1 MNKFFADLFKDES
14 NERRLREVYEKAEK
28 KLDTGLEPTRLIK
41 NIVARY
47 CKLSEEFIDK
57 YFKNELG
64 NIILSYQRLSS
75 DYLIEKIRKNSIN
88 VGSGRDL
95 ISIVLLN
102 QKIDEK
108 YIHELVGLYES
119 SPSKAWSIVSCKQ
132 ELSLEFIEENL
143 KYFSESLSNI
153 VFYQP
158 KVDFQFLSKIVDLEN
173 IESLSENVFKYI
185 ISSINLPPEFIRDN
199 WNYLS
204 LNKIILSDLLYLQP
218 RIPEDLLLQLK
229 DLLGERAYNRR
240 IFKTFS
246 SSGNYSLIY
255 SVCNEDGLILYPV
268 SFSDLEYSFEYDTEN
283 HKINLYKTVVDI
295 RKIPRMKFLYKNFC
309 EKLIEIDKNEVVN
322 NNSSVYKRFKII
334 TPPEKA

>member
-1 MNKFFADLFKDES
+1 MNKFFADLFKNES

-28 KLDTGLEPTRLIK
+28 KLDTGSEPTRLIK
-41 NIVARY
+41 SIVARY

-75 DYLIEKIRKNSIN
+75 DYLIGKIRKNSIN
-88 VGSGRDL
+88 VGSDKDL

-108 YIHELVGLYES
+108 YLHELVGLCE
-119 SPSKAWSIVSCKQ
+119 SPSKAWSIISYKQ

-143 KYFSESLSNI
+143 KSFSGCLSDVI
-153 VFYQP
+153 FYQP

-185 ISSINLPPEFIRDN
+185 INSINLPSEFIRDN

-268 SFSDLEYSFEYDTEN
+268 SFSDLEYSFEYDTADN
-283 HKINLYKTVVDI
+283 KKINLYKTIVDI
-295 RKIPRMKFLYKNFC
+295 RKIPRVKFLYKNFC